1 MRDFVFIGA
10 LIALILQSCSD
21 KEQVEGAV
29 ARVNDRYLMEE
40 DLQSVMPKN
49 QTPQD
54 SVLFRNNYIKTWATR
69 ELLYDKALIN
79 VRSEDDEINNL
90 VEDYRRELLIERYKR
105 AVLQQDLDTVV
116 TEENLDEYYES
127 NKNVYRL
134 NEDLLQLKL
143 IHFASDL
150 NERKEIEKLFRSND
164 PEDAEVLEE
173 RELEFFALSL
183 NDSMWVSKT
192 RVESRLPLLKEEN
205 SLKKGQFIKKEDS
218 LGVYLVAIKD
228 VLHRNDVAPKSY
240 VIPTIRQM
248 ILHNRKLEL
257 MNEIEKTLVMDAIN
271 NKQFEQ
277 YENED

>member
-1 MRDFVFIGA
+1 MRDLFYIGIIFMM
-10 LIALILQSCSD
+10 LLHSCSEN
-21 KEQVEGAV
+21 EQVEGAV
-29 ARVNDRYLMEE
+29 ARVNDLYLMEE
-40 DLQSVMPKN
+40 ELQNVMPQN

-54 SVLFRNNYIKTWATR
+54 SILFRNNYINTWATKQ
-69 ELLYDKALIN
+69 LLYDKALIN
-79 VRSEDDEINNL
+79 VRSEDEEIKTL
-90 VEDYRRELLIERYKR
+90 VEHYRRELLIDRYKK

-116 TEENLDEYYES
+116 TDEDLNEYYEM

-143 IHFASDL
+143 INFASDL
-150 NERKEIEKLFRSND
+150 NQRKEIEKLFRS
-164 PEDAEVLEE
+164 EDAESEEILEE

-192 RVESRLPLLKEEN
+192 QAEARLPLLKEEK

-240 VIPTIRQM
+240 VTPTIRQM

-277 YENED
+277 Y

>member
-1 MRDFVFIGA
+1 MRDFVFIGV

-105 AVLQQDLDTVV
+105 AVLQQELDTVV
-116 TEENLDEYYES
+116 TEENLDEYYEN

>member
-1 MRDFVFIGA
+1 
-10 LIALILQSCSD
+10 
-21 KEQVEGAV
+21 
-29 ARVNDRYLMEE
+29 MEE
-40 DLQSVMPKN
+40 DVQLVMPKN
-49 QTPQD
+49 QSPQD
-54 SVLFRNNYIKTWATR
+54 SILFRNNYINTWAKK

-79 VRSEDDEINNL
+79 VRSEDGEIESL

-116 TEENLDEYYES
+116 TEENLDEYYQK

-134 NEDLLQLKL
+134 NEDLLQLRL
-143 IHFASDL
+143 IHYASDF
-150 NERKEIEKLFRSND
+150 NERKEVEKMFRSED
-164 PEDAEVLEE
+164 PEDLEVLQE
-173 RELEFFALSL
+173 RELEFFALAL

-192 RVESRLPLLKEEN
+192 QAEVRLPLLKEEK
-205 SLKKGQFIKKEDS
+205 SLKKGQYIKKEDS

-277 YENED
+277 YYNED

>member
-1 MRDFVFIGA
+1 MRDFVFIGV

-116 TEENLDEYYES
+116 TEENLDEYYEN

>member
-1 MRDFVFIGA
+1 MRDLFYLGIIFMM
-10 LIALILQSCSD
+10 LLHSCSEN
-21 KEQVEGAV
+21 EQVEGAV
-29 ARVNDRYLMEE
+29 ARVNDLYLMEE
-40 DLQSVMPKN
+40 ELQNVMPQN

-54 SVLFRNNYIKTWATR
+54 SILFRNNYINTWATKQ
-69 ELLYDKALIN
+69 LLYDKALIN
-79 VRSEDDEINNL
+79 VRSEDEEIKTL
-90 VEDYRRELLIERYKR
+90 VEHYRRELLIDRYKK

-116 TEENLDEYYES
+116 TDEDLNEYYEM

-143 IHFASDL
+143 INFASDL
-150 NERKEIEKLFRSND
+150 NQRKEIEKLFRS
-164 PEDAEVLEE
+164 EDAESEEILEE

-192 RVESRLPLLKEEN
+192 QAEARLPLLKEEK

-240 VIPTIRQM
+240 VTPTIRQM

-277 YENED
+277 Y

>member
-1 MRDFVFIGA
+1 MRGLILIGVFIA
-10 LIALILQSCSD
+10 LLLHSCSEN
-21 KEQVEGAV
+21 EQLEGAV
-29 ARVNDRYLMEE
+29 ARVNDRYLMEDE
-40 DLQSVMPKN
+40 LRRVMPKN
-49 QTPQD
+49 QTAQD
-54 SVLFRNNYIKTWATR
+54 SILFRNNYINTWATR

-79 VRSEDDEINNL
+79 VRSEDEEIDNL
-90 VEDYRRELLIERYKR
+90 VEDYRRELLIDRYKR
-105 AVLQQDLDTVV
+105 AVLQQDLDTIV
-116 TEENLDEYYES
+116 TEEDLNEYYEQ

-143 IHFASDL
+143 IHFALDI
-150 NERKEIEKLFRSND
+150 NDQKEIEKLFNSKKA
-164 PEDAEVLEE
+164 EDVEALEE

-192 RVESRLPLLKEEN
+192 QAEVRLPLLKEEK

-228 VLHRNDVAPKSY
+228 VLHRNDIAPESY
-240 VIPTIRQM
+240 VRPTIRQM

-277 YENED
+277 YRNED

>member
-1 MRDFVFIGA
+1 MRVLFLIGVFAA
-10 LIALILQSCSD
+10 LLLHSCSEN
-21 KEQVEGAV
+21 EQVEGAV
-29 ARVNDRYLMEE
+29 ARVNDRYLMEDE
-40 DLQSVMPKN
+40 LQRVMPKN

-54 SVLFRNNYIKTWATR
+54 SILFRNNYINTWATR
-69 ELLYDKALIN
+69 ELLYSKAMIN
-79 VRSEDDEINNL
+79 VKSEDDEIETL
-90 VEDYRRELLIERYKR
+90 VEDYRRELLIDRYKR

-116 TEENLDEYYES
+116 TEEDLDKYYEQ

-143 IHFASDL
+143 IHFALDI
-150 NERKEIEKLFRSND
+150 NDKKEIEKLFNSKEA
-164 PEDAEVLEE
+164 EDVEALEE

-192 RVESRLPLLKEEN
+192 QAEARLPLLKEEE

-240 VIPTIRQM
+240 VTPTVRQM

-277 YENED
+277 YKNED

>member
-1 MRDFVFIGA
+1 MRDLFYIGIIFMM
-10 LIALILQSCSD
+10 LLHSCSEN
-21 KEQVEGAV
+21 EQVEGAV
-29 ARVNDRYLMEE
+29 ARVNDLYLMEE
-40 DLQSVMPKN
+40 ELQNVMPQN

-54 SVLFRNNYIKTWATR
+54 SILFRNNYINTWATKQ
-69 ELLYDKALIN
+69 LLYDKALIN
-79 VRSEDDEINNL
+79 VRSEDEEIKTL
-90 VEDYRRELLIERYKR
+90 VEDYRRELLIDRYKK

-116 TEENLDEYYES
+116 TDEDLNEYYEM

-143 IHFASDL
+143 INFASDL
-150 NERKEIEKLFRSND
+150 NQRKEIEKLFRS
-164 PEDAEVLEE
+164 EDAESEEILEE

-192 RVESRLPLLKEEN
+192 QAEARLPLLKEEK

-240 VIPTIRQM
+240 VTPTIRQM

-277 YENED
+277 Y

>member
-1 MRDFVFIGA
+1 MRDFVFIGV

-79 VRSEDDEINNL
+79 VRSQDDEINNL

-105 AVLQQDLDTVV
+105 AVLQQELDTVV
-116 TEENLDEYYES
+116 TEENLDEYYEN

>member
-1 MRDFVFIGA
+1 
-10 LIALILQSCSD
+10 
-21 KEQVEGAV
+21 
-29 ARVNDRYLMEE
+29 MEE

-79 VRSEDDEINNL
+79 VRSQDDEINNL

-105 AVLQQDLDTVV
+105 AVLQQELDTVV
-116 TEENLDEYYES
+116 TEENLDEYYEN

>member
-1 MRDFVFIGA
+1 MRDFVFIGV
-10 LIALILQSCSD
+10 LFALILHSCSE

-54 SVLFRNNYIKTWATR
+54 SVLFRNIYIKTWATR

-116 TEENLDEYYES
+116 TEENLDEYYEK

-164 PEDAEVLEE
+164 LEDTEVLEE

-183 NDSMWVSKT
+183 NDSIWVSKT
-192 RVESRLPLLKEEN
+192 LAESRLPLLKEEK

>member
-1 MRDFVFIGA
+1 MRSFVFICIVLTGV
-10 LIALILQSCSD
+10 LYSCSE

-29 ARVNDRYLMEE
+29 ARVNDRYLMKEE
-40 DLQSVMPKN
+40 IESLMPEN
-49 QTPQD
+49 QTAQD
-54 SVLFRNNYIKTWATR
+54 SLLFRNNYINAWATR
-69 ELLYDKALIN
+69 ELLYEKALIN
-79 VRSEDDEINNL
+79 VRSEDKEIEDL
-90 VEDYRRELLIERYKR
+90 VEDYRRELLIDRYKR
-105 AVLQQDLDTVV
+105 AVLQQDLDTVL
-116 TEENLDEYYES
+116 TDEDLDEYYEN

-134 NEDLLQLKL
+134 NEDLLQLRL
-143 IHFASDL
+143 IHFSVEI
-150 NERKEIEKLFRSND
+150 NEKKEIERLFSSNSN
-164 PEDAEVLEE
+164 EDLELLEE

-192 RVESRLPLLKEEN
+192 QAEARFPLLKEQK
-205 SLKKGQFIKKEDS
+205 SLKKDQFIKKEDS

-228 VLHRNDVAPKSY
+228 VLHRNDIAPKSY

>member
-1 MRDFVFIGA
+1 MRDFVFIGV
-10 LIALILQSCSD
+10 LFTLILQSCSD

-79 VRSEDDEINNL
+79 VRSEDDEIDNL

-116 TEENLDEYYES
+116 TEENLDEYYEN

-164 PEDAEVLEE
+164 PEDIEVLEE

-192 RVESRLPLLKEEN
+192 LVESRLPLLKDEK

-228 VLHRNDVAPKSY
+228 VLHRNDIAPKSY

-271 NKQFEQ
+271 NEQFEQ

>member
-1 MRDFVFIGA
+1 MRE
-10 LIALILQSCSD
+10 LIFMVTLLLLTMQSCS
-21 KEQVEGAV
+21 KNEQVDGAV
-29 ARVNDRYLMEE
+29 ARVKDRYLMEE

-49 QTPQD
+49 QTSQD
-54 SVLFRNNYIKTWATR
+54 SLLFRNNYINAWATK
-69 ELLYDKALIN
+69 ELLFDKALIN
-79 VRSEDDEINNL
+79 VRSEDEEIETL

-116 TEENLDEYYES
+116 TEEDLDEYYEQ

-134 NEDLLQLKL
+134 NEDLLQLRL
-143 IHFASDL
+143 IHFATDL
-150 NERKEIEKLFRSND
+150 NERKEIERLFKSNE
-164 PEDAEVLEE
+164 PEENEVLEE

-183 NDSMWVSKT
+183 NDSIWVSKT
-192 RVESRLPLLKEEN
+192 QAEARLALLKEEK
-205 SLKKGQFIKKEDS
+205 SLKKGQLIKKEDS

-240 VIPTIRQM
+240 VTPTIRQM

-271 NKQFEQ
+271 NEQFEQ
-277 YENED
+277 Y

>member
-1 MRDFVFIGA
+1 MRNFTFIGVV
-10 LIALILQSCSD
+10 IAFLLHSCSE

-40 DLQSVMPKN
+40 ELEKVMPRN
-49 QTPQD
+49 QSPQD
-54 SVLFRNNYIKTWATR
+54 SMLFRNNYINSWATR

-79 VRSEDDEINNL
+79 VRSEDDEIETL
-90 VEDYRRELLIERYKR
+90 VEDYRRELLIDRYKR
-105 AVLQQDLDTVV
+105 AVLRQDLDTLV
-116 TEENLDEYYES
+116 TDQDLDEYYEK

-143 IHFASDL
+143 IHFASDI
-150 NERKEIEKLFRSND
+150 NERKEIEKLFRSNE
-164 PEDAEVLEE
+164 PEDSELLEE

-192 RVESRLPLLKEEN
+192 QAEARLPLLKEEE

-240 VIPTIRQM
+240 VTPTIRQM

-277 YENED
+277 YQNED